1 MNITAKN
8 ISWLFE
14 NVFIQNINHIGI
26 CYYDLF
32 VYDLKLTLQIDTTGI
47 PI

>member
-1 MNITAKN
+1 MYIAANN

-14 NVFIQNINHIGI
+14 NIFIQNINHIGI

-32 VYDLKLTLQIDTTGI
+32 VYDLKHILEIDTMGI
-47 PI
+47 PS